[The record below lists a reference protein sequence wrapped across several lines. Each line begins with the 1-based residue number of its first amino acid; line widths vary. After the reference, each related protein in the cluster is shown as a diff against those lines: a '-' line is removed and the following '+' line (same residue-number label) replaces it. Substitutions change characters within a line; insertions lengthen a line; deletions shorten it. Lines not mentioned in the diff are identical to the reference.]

1 MHLPAGALGFR
12 ATLWPWSLIAYVV
25 WFAGA
30 SILAQ
35 FFNEFM
41 LKLTPIVTVATPAL
55 LSVIVLAAFARD
67 TQRQIDSVRA
77 RSMSG

>member
-1 MHLPAGALGFR
+1 
-12 ATLWPWSLIAYVV
+12 
-25 WFAGA
+25 
-30 SILAQ
+30 
-35 FFNEFM
+35 M